1 VGVAEPTAA
10 DLDATFARFLR
21 LDVADGDAAPE
32 TVRSYRTQVGAW
44 VAWCGDAGVDP
55 ARANVDDVKRYRQD
69 LVAAEY
75 TPGTI
80 ANKLTVLRR
89 FYAAVQAAGLRQ
101 DNPAVG
107 VRAPREKKAAEDF
120 GYLSEVELTL
130 LFRAAPPLNKEGPL
144 RDRAILALFG
154 LEGLRTVE
162 IQRVNRDDLQQRADG
177 WALLVRGK
185 FHDRL
190 VYLRQDVAE
199 AVTCYLGAQERA
211 VPDRLGTPLFAAVSN
226 RARGRRITVRGLRFV
241 VDGYLRRADLKRPRI
256 SDHALRHTA
265 ATLAY
270 RYSHDLRAV
279 QDLLG
284 HRDPRTTARYA
295 RVVDMA
301 RNNPV
306 LRVPVKLSA
315 SE

>member
-1 VGVAEPTAA
+1 
-10 DLDATFARFLR
+10 
-21 LDVADGDAAPE
+21 
-32 TVRSYRTQVGAW
+32 
-44 VAWCGDAGVDP
+44 
-55 ARANVDDVKRYRQD
+55 
-69 LVAAEY
+69 
-75 TPGTI
+75 
-80 ANKLTVLRR
+80 
-89 FYAAVQAAGLRQ
+89 VQAAGFRQ

-130 LFRAAPPLNKEGPL
+130 LFRAAPSINKEGPL

-162 IQRVNRDDLQQRADG
+162 IQRANRDDVQQRADG

-190 VYLRQDVAE
+190 VYLRQDVAK
-199 AVTCYLGAQERA
+199 AVTGYLRAQERV
-211 VPDRLGTPLFAAVSN
+211 VPDRLGTPLFTAVSN
-226 RARGRRITVRGLRFV
+226 RARGRRITVRGVRFV
-241 VDGYLRRADLKRPRI
+241 VDGYLRRADLKRARI

-279 QDLLG
+279 HDLLG

-306 LRVPVKLSA
+306 LRVPVKL
-315 SE
+315 